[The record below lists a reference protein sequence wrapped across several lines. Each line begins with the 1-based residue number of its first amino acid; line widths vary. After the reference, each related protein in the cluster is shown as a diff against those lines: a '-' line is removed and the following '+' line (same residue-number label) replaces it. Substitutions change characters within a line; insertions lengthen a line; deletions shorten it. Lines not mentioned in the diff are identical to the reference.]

1 MIGAP
6 KEFRQL
12 MLRELWCDSK
22 TSKGETDYG
31 VTVKQ
36 AIQLVTK
43 KKKTTEEHCNSS
55 WLVTSTF
62 DKELP

>member
-12 MLRELWCDSK
+12 MLWKLWCDSK

-43 KKKTTEEHCNSS
+43 KKTTEERCNSS
-55 WLVTSTF
+55 WLVTSTC